1 MEQPD
6 CEVSLDE
13 IHLGGGGWGGPL
25 TCYSQVSLSVL
36 SVFCFAMPGALSMR
50 SYDVVPVTSG
60 WVKHFLSAFVFL
72 SEYFITAMEGDIG
85 LTD

>member
-1 MEQPD
+1 
-6 CEVSLDE
+6 
-13 IHLGGGGWGGPL
+13 
-25 TCYSQVSLSVL
+25 
-36 SVFCFAMPGALSMR
+36 MPGALSMR